1 MGWLDVRTISR
12 FQWVSIHALSLP
24 IMGHVAL
31 IEPLIHTA
39 GKDGWISALISIP
52 SGILF
57 VLLLSILRSKLQ
69 STSLLTATEEK
80 AGRAPAV
87 ILCVILLA
95 YFLFASATTMRGL
108 EEFIKI
114 TFLPET
120 PLWAIGTSFILLIW
134 FSLQRNIESIARMA
148 VIFFLMTMITGPLV
162 GLTLM
167 QEKDYARILPI
178 LDNGWGPALEGSL
191 YYVSLW
197 GEMILVLL
205 LQTKWVGVRHD
216 FNGFSFLVLF
226 NVFLGASMLMGAI
239 AVFGLPL
246 SEKLDWPVQNTVRQ
260 IKLGFISRGDIY
272 GLYTMTAGSF
282 IRVAVFLYAICECL
296 AFLLSTT
303 YKKLSLPVCLVT
315 LFLSLLVFSNH
326 QQLLQTIH
334 SYYKYG
340 YVLLLLPIFLLILF
354 RIKGGKAVENP

>member
-1 MGWLDVRTISR
+1 MDVRTISR
-12 FQWVSIHALSLP
+12 FQWVSIHVLSLP
-24 IMGHVAL
+24 IMGHVIL
-31 IEPLIHTA
+31 IKPLIHTA

-52 SGILF
+52 AGILF
-57 VLLLSILRSKLQ
+57 VLLLSILRSKIPN
-69 STSLLTATEEK
+69 TSLLTGTFEI
-80 AGRAPAV
+80 AGRATAV
-87 ILCVILLA
+87 ILSVILIA
-95 YFLFASATTMRGL
+95 YFSFASVTTLRGF
-108 EEFIKI
+108 EEFVKI

-120 PLWAIGTSFILLIW
+120 PLWAIGTGFMFLIW
-134 FSLQRNIESIARMA
+134 FGLQRNIESIARMA

-167 QEKDYARILPI
+167 QEKEYARILPI

-191 YYVSLW
+191 YYVALW
-197 GEMILVLL
+197 GELILVLL
-205 LQTKWVGVRHD
+205 LQTKRVGVRHD
-216 FNGFSFLVLF
+216 FNGFSFLILF
-226 NVFLGASMLMGAI
+226 NVFLGASMLMSAI

-272 GLYTMTAGSF
+272 GLYTMTAGCF
-282 IRVAVFLYAICECL
+282 IRLAVFLYAICECL

-303 YKKLSLPVCLVT
+303 YKKLSLPVCLIT
-315 LFLSLLVFSNH
+315 LFISLLAFSNH
-326 QQLLQTIH
+326 QQLLQVNH

-354 RIKGGKAVENP
+354 RIKGGKAVGNP

>member
-12 FQWVSIHALSLP
+12 FQWVSIQALSLP
-24 IMGHVAL
+24 IMGHVFL

-52 SGILF
+52 CGILF

-69 STSLLTATEEK
+69 NTSLLTGTEEK

-95 YFLFASATTMRGL
+95 YFLYASATTMRGL
-108 EEFIKI
+108 EEFVKI

-191 YYVSLW
+191 FYVALW
-197 GEMILVLL
+197 GELILVLL

-226 NVFLGASMLMGAI
+226 NVFLGASMLMSAI

-260 IKLGFISRGDIY
+260 IKMGFISRGDIY
-272 GLYTMTAGSF
+272 GIYTMTAGCF

-315 LFLSLLVFSNH
+315 LLLSLLVFSNH
-326 QQLLQTIH
+326 QQLLQTNH
-334 SYYKYG
+334 AYFKYG